1 MKQKMILTLAA
12 AVDMNATATCF
23 GKPMAENCKPTTEK

>member
-12 AVDMNATATCF
+12 TVAMNATATCF
-23 GKPMAENCKPTTEK
+23 GKPMAKNCKPTTEK

>member
-12 AVDMNATATCF
+12 AVAMNATATCF
-23 GKPMAENCKPTTEK
+23 GKPMAENSKPTTEK